1 MARAKG
7 DPKNKVKSKG
17 FTPSRAKNL
26 VGVAKV
32 LAPALI
38 PVMAPIAARAAA
50 LVSDRYDHF
59 RASRLGIPVDQLTRY
74 SGRGAALHARIVG
87 FDEALDQLRE
97 GDRAYV
103 ETTERRLSQL
113 LAAVRASERMPAP
126 RRKAA
131 HRAVSADLDGL
142 EAELLKRL
150 GV

>member
-1 MARAKG
+1 MARAKA
-7 DPKNKVKSKG
+7 KG
-17 FTPSRAKNL
+17 FTPGRAKNL

-59 RASRLGIPVDQLTRY
+59 RASRLGIPVDELTRY
-74 SGRGAALHARIVG
+74 SGKGASLHARIVG
-87 FDEALDQLRE
+87 FSEALGQLRDTE
-97 GDRAYV
+97 PAYV
-103 ETTERRLSQL
+103 ERTETRLAQL
-113 LAAVRASERMPAP
+113 LAAVRASERMPTP

-131 HRAVSADLDGL
+131 HRAVSTDLDGL

>member
-1 MARAKG
+1 MARAK
-7 DPKNKVKSKG
+7 DKG
-17 FTPSRAKNL
+17 FTPNRARNL

-38 PVMAPIAARAAA
+38 PVVAPMAARAAA
-50 LVSDRYDHF
+50 LVSDRYDRY
-59 RASRLGIPVDQLTRY
+59 RASRLGVPVDQLTRY

-87 FDEALDQLRE
+87 FDEALEQVRD
-97 GDRAYV
+97 GDRGYV
-103 ETTERRLSQL
+103 EATERRLAQL

-126 RRKAA
+126 RRRAA

-142 EAELLKRL
+142 EAELLTRL

>member
-7 DPKNKVKSKG
+7 KG
-17 FTPSRAKNL
+17 FTPSRARNL

-38 PVMAPIAARAAA
+38 PVVMPIAVRTAA
-50 LVSDRYDHF
+50 LVSDRYDHY
-59 RASRLGIPVDQLTRY
+59 RASRLGVPVDQLTRY
-74 SGRGAALHARIVG
+74 SGRGAALHARITG
-87 FDEALDQLRE
+87 FDEALEQVR
-97 GDRAYV
+97 GSDRGYV
-103 ETTERRLSQL
+103 ETTERRLGQL
-113 LAAVRASERMPAP
+113 LAAVRASERMPPA
-126 RRKAA
+126 RRRAA

>member
-7 DPKNKVKSKG
+7 KG

-38 PVMAPIAARAAA
+38 PVVAPMAARAAA
-50 LVSDRYDHF
+50 LVSDRYDHY
-59 RASRLGIPVDQLTRY
+59 RAGRLGVPVDQLSRY
-74 SGRGAALHARIVG
+74 SGRGAGLHARIVG
-87 FDEALDQLRE
+87 FGEALEQLRE
-97 GDRAYV
+97 TERAYV
-103 ETTERRLSQL
+103 EVTEKRLGQL
-113 LAAVRASERMPAP
+113 LAAVRAAERMPAA